1 MDTSGILVDSS
12 IIIEF
17 FRRQNKEKSF
27 LYQLL
32 QQNENLF
39 ISVLTIYELLCGAK
53 SAKLRTDTEQLL
65 DLFTFLDFSARE
77 AVKAAELYRT
87 LKAKNQIISIL
98 DILIAAT
105 AICFSLKIATL
116 NVNHFQRFD
125 VHLNI
130 LSVKHAT
137 DE

>member
-1 MDTSGILVDSS
+1 MDASGILVDSS

-53 SAKLRTDTEQLL
+53 SAKLRTDTEHLL

-87 LKAKNQIISIL
+87 LKAKNQIISIV

-105 AICFSLKIATL
+105 AICFSLEIATL

-125 VHLNI
+125 VHLNM